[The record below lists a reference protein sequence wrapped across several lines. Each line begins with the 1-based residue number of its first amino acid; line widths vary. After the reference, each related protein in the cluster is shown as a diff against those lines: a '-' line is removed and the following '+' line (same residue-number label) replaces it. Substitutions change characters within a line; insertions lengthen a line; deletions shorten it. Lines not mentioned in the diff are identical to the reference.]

1 TATHASR
8 ARHDTPCRSPSRGFG
23 PVTIAQVVPFQRSV
37 SGYPRRVVLALPTL
51 RHTPGSGHDTPSS
64 TLLSTPEASGLSR
77 IGQAVPFHFS
87 TNVRG
92 CNVGGNIVLSPT
104 AKHSLS
110 LTHET
115 PVSSS
120 RGWSEGC
127 GGSSFQ
133 IAPVHRAAMTFGPP
147 LSATPTAMHD

>member
-1 TATHASR
+1 
-8 ARHDTPCRSPSRGFG
+8 
-23 PVTIAQVVPFQRSV
+23 
-37 SGYPRRVVLALPTL
+37 
-51 RHTPGSGHDTPSS
+51 
-64 TLLSTPEASGLSR
+64 LLSTPEAFGLSR
-77 IGQAVPFHFS
+77 IDQAVPFHFS

-147 LSATPTAMHD
+147 LSATPTAMHDVALVHDTPVYQFSNAPAGFGLRTIVQCAPSHCSARFW